1 MYNLYK
7 KKSTAKSFALHNDG
21 FRKYI
26 HALGML
32 LEELFSW
39 IFQLL
44 YFSATGSSQE
54 GFLRALSV
62 AAGTHMPRIMR
73 ASSKTDSVIQR

>member
-1 MYNLYK
+1 MMMDLNGK
-7 KKSTAKSFALHNDG
+7 AVHV
-21 FRKYI
+21 
-26 HALGML
+26 LGML
-32 LEELFSW
+32 LRKLSLFSW

-44 YFSATGSSQE
+44 YFSATGNSQE